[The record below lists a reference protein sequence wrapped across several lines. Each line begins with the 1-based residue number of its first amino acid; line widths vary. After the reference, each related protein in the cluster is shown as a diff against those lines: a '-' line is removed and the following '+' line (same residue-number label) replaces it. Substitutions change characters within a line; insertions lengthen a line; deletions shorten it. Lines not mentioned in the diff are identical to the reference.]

1 MRRLGPHWEEVDAW
15 GRLHRER
22 AFSPTNDPTQYSKM
36 TSLIYIYMWF
46 LLYTSLFHLCL
57 IHRFFHK
64 LLSLCSSTLRQRDVT
79 GRASSRVLRSRNH
92 TDAHNL
98 QAGYNWAHS
107 TLLLYSHFHTLG
119 TFTLVMAPCSHH
131 NQSEWPAITKC
142 GCNLVEC
149 QWYWAVEMV
158 THRQTGTTKEL
169 WLYCAQHYNP
179 AE

>member
-1 MRRLGPHWEEVDAW
+1 MRRLGPHREEVDAW
-15 GRLHRER
+15 GGLHRER
-22 AFSPTNDPTQYSKM
+22 AFSPTNDPTQSSKM
-36 TSLIYIYMWF
+36 VSVICDGSHIHSYSVHFFYICPF
-46 LLYTSLFHLCL
+46 VQP
-57 IHRFFHK
+57 
-64 LLSLCSSTLRQRDVT
+64 STKVCFCPCVVVLADKEPHC
-79 GRASSRVLRSRNH
+79 RVLRSRNH

-98 QAGYNWAHS
+98 QAGYNWAYS

-169 WLYCAQHYNP
+169 WSYCAQHYNP